1 METKGSGGGSSRKP
15 PSASRA
21 SCNTIAKERDDRI
34 ERSEGLLCGHLHPAP
49 SENFSLPA
57 SSQLIQSGCCFCEQ
71 PPDNVECQIPL
82 AFSAATKEW
91 GTDQMLN
98 NTYAFHASSLYN
110 GIYPNITPNQNS
122 WTDHMRNPCST
133 LIESCSSINSNNLYM
148 QSDVRSVLRVPPTFP
163 PLCPASEKGMLMNF
177 FQYEP
182 SYAKQNKNSEE
193 SLRSMSCRVVQ
204 SKACEEPRTHQ
215 IYGLPISHNSMGKR
229 DDLKFGGSELRLL
242 VRKELTK
249 SDVGT
254 VGRIVLPKKE
264 AEANL
269 PPLIERD
276 GIMLLMNDL
285 ILPVAWKFKYR
296 FWPNNRSR
304 MYILE
309 ATGDFVKAHCLQ
321 SGDVFIIYRSSASGN
336 YIVTGEKRARE
347 CSASANTFNCSCKKE
362 CSKIGDCESPASTT
376 T

>member
-15 PSASRA
+15 PSVSRA
-21 SCNTIAKERDDRI
+21 SCNTIAEERDDRI

-71 PPDNVECQIPL
+71 SPDNVECQIPL

-110 GIYPNITPNQNS
+110 GIYPNITP

-148 QSDVRSVLRVPPTFP
+148 ESDVRSVLRVPPTFP

-182 SYAKQNKNSEE
+182 SYAKQNKNSE
-193 SLRSMSCRVVQ
+193 
-204 SKACEEPRTHQ
+204 
-215 IYGLPISHNSMGKR
+215 
-229 DDLKFGGSELRLL
+229 LKFGGSELRLL

-321 SGDVFIIYRSSASGN
+321 SGDVFIIYRSSASGITLIFFFFLK
-336 YIVTGEKRARE
+336 IVTGEKRARE
-347 CSASANTFNCSCKKE
+347 CSASANTFNCSCNKE
-362 CSKIGDCESPASTT
+362 CSKTGDCESPASTT